1 MQVRLDSEEA
11 QVAFGEAL
19 GQVLQGRGLV
29 YLEGELGAGKTTL
42 TRGILRA
49 YGHQGAVKS
58 PTYTLVEPYE
68 LGSQRIYHLDL
79 YRLSDPEELEFIG
92 GRDVLADDALSIIEW
107 PSRGEGWLPEPDLRL
122 VLEVVDSGRLVSLV
136 AGSDQ
141 GERTLASLQRQV
153 SNANKLSNASKI
165 GNASKLSSD
174 QLESGVI
181 QWK

>member
-1 MQVRLDSEEA
+1 MQVQLDNEEA

-19 GQVLQGRGLV
+19 GHVLQGRGLV
-29 YLEGELGAGKTTL
+29 YLEGDLGAGKTTL

-49 YGHQGAVKS
+49 YGHTGAVKS

-68 LGSQRIYHLDL
+68 LGAQRVYHLDL

-107 PSRGEGWLPEPDLRL
+107 PSRGEGWLPTPDLRVWL
-122 VLEVVDSGRLVSLV
+122 DVPAQGR
-136 AGSDQ
+136 
-141 GERTLASLQRQV
+141 LASLTACSESGTRMLALLQR
-153 SNANKLSNASKI
+153 LASEE
-165 GNASKLSSD
+165 SKSSDD

>member
-1 MQVRLDSEEA
+1 MQVQLDNEEA

-19 GQVLQGRGLV
+19 GHVLQGRGLV

-49 YGHQGAVKS
+49 YGYQGAVKS

-68 LGSQRIYHLDL
+68 LGSQRVYHLDL
-79 YRLSDPEELEFIG
+79 YRLADPEELEFIG

-107 PSRGEGWLPEPDLRL
+107 PSRGEGWLPLPDLRL
-122 VLEVVDSGRLVSLV
+122 VLEVVAPGRLASLM

-141 GERTLASLQRQV
+141 GKRILARLQ
-153 SNANKLSNASKI
+153 SKV
-165 GNASKLSSD
+165 SSD
-174 QLESGVI
+174 QLENGVI

>member
-1 MQVRLDSEEA
+1 MQVRLDNEEA

-42 TRGILRA
+42 TRGMLRA

-58 PTYTLVEPYE
+58 PTYTLIEPYE

-79 YRLSDPEELEFIG
+79 YRLADPEELEFIG
-92 GRDVLADDALSIIEW
+92 GRDVLADEALTIIEW
-107 PSRGEGWLPEPDLRL
+107 PSRGEGWLPAPDLRL
-122 VLEVVDSGRLVSLV
+122 LLEVKEQGRLAALV
-136 AGSDQ
+136 ACSSR
-141 GERTLASLQRQV
+141 GEDVLNLLQSRV
-153 SNANKLSNASKI
+153 
-165 GNASKLSSD
+165 SSD

>member
-1 MQVRLDSEEA
+1 MQVQLDNEEA

-19 GQVLQGRGLV
+19 GHALQGRGLI

-68 LGSQRIYHLDL
+68 LGSQRVYHLDL

-92 GRDVLADDALSIIEW
+92 GRDVLADDALCIVEW
-107 PSRGEGWLPEPDLRL
+107 PSRGEGWLPTADLRL
-122 VLEVVDSGRLVSLV
+122 FLKVAAQGRLVSLM

-141 GERTLASLQRQV
+141 GRHMLARLQSKVREV
-153 SNANKLSNASKI
+153 SKV
-165 GNASKLSSD
+165 SSD
-174 QLESGVI
+174 QLENGVI
-181 QWK
+181 QWT

>member
-1 MQVRLDSEEA
+1 MQVRLDNEEA

-68 LGSQRIYHLDL
+68 LNDQRVYHLDL
-79 YRLSDPEELEFIG
+79 YRLADPEELEFIG
-92 GRDVLADDALSIIEW
+92 GRDVLADDAVTIVEW
-107 PSRGEGWLPEPDLRL
+107 PSRGEGWLPAPDLRL
-122 VLEVVDSGRLVSLV
+122 TLEVVEQGRLVSLA
-136 AGSDQ
+136 AGSDN
-141 GERTLASLQRQV
+141 GQRMLELLRSKV
-153 SNANKLSNASKI
+153 SAVSKE
-165 GNASKLSSD
+165 GSD
-174 QLESGVI
+174 QLENGVI